1 MGKALLEAKRPPM
14 WRIEEGQN
22 SAPKSLRFGT
32 HHVLLHDIA
41 GISLEEV
48 RHWPVKG
55 LLATAFAFV
64 SAGSVMV
71 YYVFDQ
77 GARLRFLFGAA
88 FLTALGVS
96 AFYETFKLRRISHY
110 EMMLTLSGGRRLV
123 FTSMD
128 REDIQALAL
137 RIAAEQAQ

>member
-14 WRIEEGQN
+14 WQVVEGREAG
-22 SAPKSLRFGT
+22 SKTLRFGT
-32 HHVLLHDIA
+32 RNVPLADIA

-64 SAGSVMV
+64 FAGSVMV

-88 FLTALGVS
+88 FLTALGAS
-96 AFYETFKLRRISHY
+96 AFHETFKLRRISHY
-110 EMMLTLSGGRRLV
+110 EMTLTMADGRRLV